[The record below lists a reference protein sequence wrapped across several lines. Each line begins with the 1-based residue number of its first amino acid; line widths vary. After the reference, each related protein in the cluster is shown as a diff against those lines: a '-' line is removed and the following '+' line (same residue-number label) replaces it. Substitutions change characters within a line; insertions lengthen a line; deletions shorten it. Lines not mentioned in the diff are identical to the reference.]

1 MSMKPVGD
9 LASCVSRTPDCEY
22 EACGGPCL
30 YGCHGPQTVSM
41 EPGGGTLP
49 HVCHGPQ
56 TVSMKPVGDLAS
68 MGVTDP
74 RL

>member
-1 MSMKPVGD
+1 M
-9 LASCVSRTPDCEY
+9 
-22 EACGGPCL
+22 
-30 YGCHGPQTVSM
+30 SM

-56 TVSMKPVGDLAS
+56 TVSMEPGGDLASCVSQTPDCEYGAWGDLAS